1 MKRRRPAWILLMI
14 LSFLASACGGPT
26 ATAGTIEITVHVD
39 GRNQT
44 QAVPAGSTAQQAL
57 QEAGIQLGELDR
69 VDPPGYTVVTDGT
82 EINVTRVV
90 ERFEIEQVVV
100 PFERQ
105 TLKNESLPS
114 GETRLIQ
121 AGVNGKEEITYRVVE
136 EEGVEV
142 SRNPVKRQIIDQPQP
157 EIVMV
162 GSQASY
168 TPLQIAGKLAY
179 LSGGNAWIMESN
191 TGNRRPLV
199 VSGDLDGRVF
209 RLSPSGRWLL
219 FSRQAADSSGDINSL
234 WIISTTDPNAEPIDL
249 EVRNVVHFGDWAPAS
264 DPLMLAY
271 STVEP
276 SPAAPGW
283 QANNDLE
290 LLVIAS
296 DGRVIK
302 RTTLIGVNAGGQ
314 YGWWG
319 TDFQWASDGVHL
331 AYARAEGVG
340 QVDIRQ
346 PSLDPLHEEVPFQTL
361 GDWAWVPGI
370 AWGQDNRTLY
380 MVDHGAPLGIESP
393 AASPVFNLVVLPAE
407 GGAPLPLAERTGMF
421 SLPNVSPAEVL
432 DTGEVA
438 YSVAYYQATSPLDS
452 RDSSYRLMLI
462 DRDGSNRQ
470 ESVPRRRPARTQGRR
485 HPTSGGL
492 VARRIPSGHPLSGQ
506 PVAGGRDH
514 VAEPTTDGRRAGTRL
529 RLETMKAGGVK
540 SSGSILGS
548 SVGKPLVHEEDN

>member
-1 MKRRRPAWILLMI
+1 MKRCFSALVLT
-14 LSFLASACGGPT
+14 LSMMLAVSACGGPT
-26 ATAGTIEITVHVD
+26 ATAGTIEVTIHVD
-39 GRNQT
+39 GHNQSR
-44 QAVPAGSTAQQAL
+44 AVAGGSTVQQAL
-57 QEAGIQLGELDR
+57 QTAGVDSGELDR

-82 EINVTRVV
+82 RITVTRVS

-105 TLKNESLPS
+105 TLKNESLPT

-162 GSQASY
+162 GAQASY
-168 TPLQIAGKLAY
+168 TPLQIDGKLAY
-179 LSGGNAWIMESN
+179 LSGGNAWLMEEN

-199 VSGDLDGRVF
+199 VTGDLDGRVF
-209 RLSPSGRWLL
+209 RLSPKGGWLL
-219 FSRQAADSSGDINSL
+219 FSRQESKSSGDINSL
-234 WIISTTDPNAEPIDL
+234 WIISTRDPEAKPIDL
-249 EVRNVVHFGDWAPAS
+249 EAHNVVHFADWAPTA

-283 QANNDLE
+283 QANNDLD

-302 RTTLIGVNAGGQ
+302 RTTLIGVNSGGQ

-319 TDFQWASDGVHL
+319 TDFQWASDGVHM
-331 AYARAEGVG
+331 AYARAEGIG
-340 QVDIRQ
+340 QIDIRR
-346 PSLDPLHEEVPFQTL
+346 PALDPLHAEVPFQTL
-361 GDWAWVPGI
+361 GDWAWVPGV

-380 MVDHGAPLGIESP
+380 FVDHGAPLGIESA
-393 AASPVFNLVVLPAE
+393 AASPVFNLVVRPAD
-407 GGAPLPLAERTGMF
+407 GASPLPLAERTGMF
-421 SLPNVSPAEVL
+421 SLPAVSPATVL

-438 YSVAYYQATSPLDS
+438 YSVAYYQASSPLDS
-452 RDSSYRLMLI
+452 RDSSYRLMLV
-462 DRDGSNRQ
+462 DRDGSNRR
-470 ESVPRRRPARTQGRR
+470 SLFPAD
-485 HPTSGGL
+485 
-492 VARRIPSGHPLSGQ
+492 GQ
-506 PVAGGRDH
+506 PGLKGDDIQQPASW
-514 VAEPTTDGRRAGTRL
+514 APDGSKMAVLYQGNLWLVDVTSSQGQQLTGDGQARAYDW
-529 RLETMKAGGVK
+529 
-540 SSGSILGS
+540 
-548 SVGKPLVHEEDN
+548 KP